1 MCNNNSICQH
11 YCLLTSNQCYYCHP
25 QKISSYHCCS
35 CFISIEEILTWIII
49 CSLIFLFYNTIKL
62 CIVTFVILSIIYW
75 IYKQTDIPNM
85 LKDFLQRQFD
95 AWLNPRSSMDEQNSS
110 DNLAQDD
117 NASLNINTRIEPDDE
132 EVNTL
137 KNDNDQ
143 RSLSTKTLSN
153 SSNKSKRNSSHK

>member
-1 MCNNNSICQH
+1 
-11 YCLLTSNQCYYCHP
+11 
-25 QKISSYHCCS
+25 
-35 CFISIEEILTWIII
+35 
-49 CSLIFLFYNTIKL
+49 
-62 CIVTFVILSIIYW
+62 
-75 IYKQTDIPNM
+75 M